1 MNGDNKTRSV
11 IREIVEK
18 LVAGY
23 APEKIILFGSYAY
36 GQPDADSDIDLLIIK
51 RTKERF
57 FRRLD
62 TVRQVATGTH
72 PHIPFEPIVLTP
84 EEVERRLQSGD
95 QFLSEVI
102 QKGEV
107 LYAA

>member
-1 MNGDNKTRSV
+1 MNGETETRAV
-11 IREIVEK
+11 IQEIVQS

-57 FRRLD
+57 FKRMD
-62 TVRQVATGTH
+62 KVRQVATGTH

-84 EEVERRLQSGD
+84 EEVERRLKSGE
-95 QFLSEVI
+95 QFLSEII

>member
-1 MNGDNKTRSV
+1 MNGDNKTRAV
-11 IREIVEK
+11 IQKIVHS
-18 LVAGY
+18 LVAEY

-36 GQPDADSDIDLLIIK
+36 GQPNADSDIDLLIIK

-57 FRRLD
+57 FKRLD
-62 TVRQVATGTH
+62 TVRQLATGTH

-95 QFLSEVI
+95 QFLSEI
-102 QKGEV
+102 IEKGEV
-107 LYAA
+107 LYAT